1 MQMKY
6 NKENPLKVFE
16 AFGGYGSQS
25 LSLCRLKE
33 HYPDFDFK
41 VVGYSDIEE
50 AAIKA
55 YMALHNGENVVN
67 YGDIC
72 KINYDEVPDFD
83 LFTYSFPCTDISAA
97 GLQLGLKRDS
107 NTRSS
112 LLWECERAIEK
123 KRPKYLLMENVAA
136 LVSQKFIKDFHEW
149 LRILEKYGYESFTH
163 VLDASQYGVP
173 QHRERVFCVS
183 ILRTEEEPI
192 PKYHFPKPFKLE
204 KCLADVLEDD
214 VDESYFLSDEMLARF
229 CEKSVSEDYPAFA
242 ITSDEYAED
251 FEKFFVQGSPYNTA
265 AGGVCYT
272 LNTRYEDAAVGDYTC
287 PRHCKTCVMYVY
299 ESE

>member
-6 NKENPLKVFE
+6 NKKNPLKVFE

-25 LSLCRLKE
+25 LSLRRLKE
-33 HYPDFDFK
+33 HYPNFDFK

-149 LRILEKYGYESFTH
+149 LRILEKYGYESFTQ

-183 ILRTEEEPI
+183 ILRTKEEPN

-204 KCLADVLEDD
+204 KCLADVLEDN
-214 VDESYFLSDEMLARF
+214 VDESYFLSDDMLARF
-229 CEKSVSEDYPAFA
+229 CEKSLEEEDNPT
-242 ITSDEYAED
+242 IQQEVTDDD
-251 FEKFFVQGSPYNTA
+251 FENMFVCG
-265 AGGVCYT
+265 
-272 LNTRYEDAAVGDYTC
+272 
-287 PRHCKTCVMYVY
+287 
-299 ESE
+299 